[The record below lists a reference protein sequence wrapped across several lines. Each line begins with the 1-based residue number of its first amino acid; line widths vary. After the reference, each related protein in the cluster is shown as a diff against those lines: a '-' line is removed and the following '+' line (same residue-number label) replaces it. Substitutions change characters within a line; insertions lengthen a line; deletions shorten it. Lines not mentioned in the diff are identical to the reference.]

1 MYFNPHRQ
9 TKSELPRRLAAI
21 FALSILA
28 LWGFAL
34 LSLAFAVDVPPRAA
48 PSEARSEVP
57 PRAAQMYRSELTR
70 NARFVFGLDA
80 PVALF
85 GAQIEQESHWRPN
98 AKSAYANGLA
108 QFTPE
113 TAEWI
118 SGLYKLGA
126 AEPFNPSW
134 ALRALVRYDAHLL
147 AQNEASTLCDR
158 WGFTLSA
165 YNGGQGWVN
174 RDRRLAASRGADP
187 ARWFGH
193 VERHSPRGAAAFR
206 ENRDYPRRILLKR
219 QPRYANWGGVIP
231 CEGVS

>member
-1 MYFNPHRQ
+1 MFYNPHGQAR
-9 TKSELPRRLAAI
+9 SEWTRRLAAV
-21 FALSILA
+21 FALAVIA

-34 LSLAFAVDVPPRAA
+34 LSLAFAADVPPRAA
-48 PSEARSEVP
+48 PPEARSEVP
-57 PRAAQMYRSELTR
+57 PRAAMMYRSELTR

-85 GAQIEQESHWRPN
+85 GAQIEQESGWRPDVR
-98 AKSAYANGLA
+98 SAYAGGLA
-108 QFTPE
+108 QFTPG

-118 SGLYKLGA
+118 SGIYKLGP

-134 ALRALVRYDAHLL
+134 ALRAMVRYDALL
-147 AQNEASTLCDR
+147 LTQNEASTPCDR
-158 WGFTLSA
+158 WGFTLAA

-187 ARWFGH
+187 ARWFGN
-193 VERHSPRGAAAFR
+193 VEQHSPRGAAAFR

-219 QPRYANWGGVIP
+219 QPRYANWGGVVD
-231 CEGVS
+231 CGGMS